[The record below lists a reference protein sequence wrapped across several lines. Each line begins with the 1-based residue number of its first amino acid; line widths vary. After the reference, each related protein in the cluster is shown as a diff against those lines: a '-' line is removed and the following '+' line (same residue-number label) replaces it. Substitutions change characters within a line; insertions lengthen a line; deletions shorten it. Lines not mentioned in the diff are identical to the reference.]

1 MRASKFITAMVLTL
15 VLAFTGC
22 LLGACGGE
30 TALALS
36 QTSVTMEQY
45 EEVTLTVNKE
55 GAIEWS
61 SSDPRTV
68 RVEDGKLTSLK
79 LGDAVITAK
88 LGEEQATCQVS
99 VKASTK
105 GRALTVSAEEVTVPL
120 N

>member
-30 TALALS
+30 TALALI

-45 EEVTLTVNKE
+45 EDVTLTVNKE
-55 GAIEWS
+55 GAVEWS

-105 GRALTVSAEEVTVPL
+105 GRARHAHLGLRSS
-120 N
+120 